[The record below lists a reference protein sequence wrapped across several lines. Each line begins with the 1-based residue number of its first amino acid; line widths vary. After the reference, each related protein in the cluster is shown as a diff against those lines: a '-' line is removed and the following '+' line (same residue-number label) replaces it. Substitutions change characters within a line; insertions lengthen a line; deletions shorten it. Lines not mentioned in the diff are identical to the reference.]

1 MENNSKLTSLKS
13 AVNEFDLGG
22 GAIQDIIN
30 IKEDD
35 LANTS
40 IVQDGTTSV
49 SLDTDLLE
57 TAAGLTLA
65 GSDNTIEPASEEFA
79 LGFDIT
85 EESNFIFN
93 FQEGFSPVGG
103 EIEHTGTVNF
113 ESVAGDIT
121 VGDFTI
127 GFDPSRQTED
137 ISGFFVQNTV
147 DSAVGDGTILFDVG
161 NPENI
166 EANESKLDLENS
178 NLLVSPEFADVLQST
193 GLSADNLT
201 GADVGDVTVNAI
213 AESLLETSAN
223 CVDWV

>member
-79 LGFDIT
+79 LGFD
-85 EESNFIFN
+85 
-93 FQEGFSPVGG
+93 
-103 EIEHTGTVNF
+103 
-113 ESVAGDIT
+113 
-121 VGDFTI
+121 
-127 GFDPSRQTED
+127 
-137 ISGFFVQNTV
+137 
-147 DSAVGDGTILFDVG
+147 
-161 NPENI
+161 
-166 EANESKLDLENS
+166 K
-178 NLLVSPEFADVLQST
+178 
-193 GLSADNLT
+193 
-201 GADVGDVTVNAI
+201 
-213 AESLLETSAN
+213 
-223 CVDWV
+223 

>member
-13 AVNEFDLGG
+13 AVDEFDLGG
-22 GAIQDIIN
+22 STLQDIIN

-65 GSDNTIEPASEEFA
+65 GNDNTVEPASEEFA

-93 FQEGFSPVGG
+93 FQEGFSLVGG
-103 EIEHTGTVNF
+103 EIEHTGTVSF
-113 ESVAGDIT
+113 ESGAGEIT
-121 VGDFTI
+121 VGDLTI
-127 GFDPSRQTED
+127 GFDSSRQTENT
-137 ISGFFVQNTV
+137 SGFFVQNNV
-147 DSAVGDGTILFDVG
+147 DGAVGEGTILFDVG

-166 EANESKLDLENS
+166 EANASNLDIETS
-178 NLLVSPEFADVLQST
+178 DLLVSSEFADVLQST

-213 AESLLETSAN
+213 AESLLETSCGD
-223 CVDWV
+223 CV